1 MSQTGIIFDISHYML
16 EDGPGIRTNVF
27 LKGCWLHCK
36 WCSNAFGLEQQIQM
50 AFQKQKCTGCG
61 ACLNVCEHQAIQWNE
76 KEHVVMQ
83 DFKKCINCMKCV
95 SVCLP
100 KARNQIGRLVAA
112 GDVLREVEKDRMFY
126 RRGEGGVTLSGGEI
140 LMQPLFAKEILR
152 LCQRDGIN
160 TAIES
165 SAFGRWEDLSE
176 IIKLCNTVFLDCKC
190 MNRERHRELTG
201 VYNDIIL
208 ANIRQAAMLCEKR
221 QIKLVVRLPLIPTMN
236 DSVENIRKTAE
247 FVQTLA
253 GSPLLNILPYHKF
266 GAAKYEYIGKLYETE
281 NVNSQTVEEL
291 KNIREILDASGVH
304 YSVGG
309 YDI

>member
-100 KARNQIGRLVAA
+100 KARNQKKEFQTEQKNGC
-112 GDVLREVEKDRMFY
+112 F
-126 RRGEGGVTLSGGEI
+126 EI
-140 LMQPLFAKEILR
+140 TFRA
-152 LCQRDGIN
+152 
-160 TAIES
+160 
-165 SAFGRWEDLSE
+165 
-176 IIKLCNTVFLDCKC
+176 
-190 MNRERHRELTG
+190 
-201 VYNDIIL
+201 
-208 ANIRQAAMLCEKR
+208 
-221 QIKLVVRLPLIPTMN
+221 
-236 DSVENIRKTAE
+236 
-247 FVQTLA
+247 
-253 GSPLLNILPYHKF
+253 
-266 GAAKYEYIGKLYETE
+266 
-281 NVNSQTVEEL
+281 
-291 KNIREILDASGVH
+291 
-304 YSVGG
+304 
-309 YDI
+309 

>member
-100 KARNQIGRLVAA
+100 ECKIFPIPGNKKSLFEPAHTPSLKKYISRGICPDSRRLVVLMALPVYVPGHFNGAFVADSYFMFSLALQKCFRFFQKAA
-112 GDVLREVEKDRMFY
+112 PTPLPSYSSFTT
-126 RRGEGGVTLSGGEI
+126 RR
-140 LMQPLFAKEILR
+140 
-152 LCQRDGIN
+152 
-160 TAIES
+160 
-165 SAFGRWEDLSE
+165 
-176 IIKLCNTVFLDCKC
+176 
-190 MNRERHRELTG
+190 
-201 VYNDIIL
+201 
-208 ANIRQAAMLCEKR
+208 NI
-221 QIKLVVRLPLIPTMN
+221 
-236 DSVENIRKTAE
+236 
-247 FVQTLA
+247 
-253 GSPLLNILPYHKF
+253 
-266 GAAKYEYIGKLYETE
+266 
-281 NVNSQTVEEL
+281 
-291 KNIREILDASGVH
+291 
-304 YSVGG
+304 
-309 YDI
+309 